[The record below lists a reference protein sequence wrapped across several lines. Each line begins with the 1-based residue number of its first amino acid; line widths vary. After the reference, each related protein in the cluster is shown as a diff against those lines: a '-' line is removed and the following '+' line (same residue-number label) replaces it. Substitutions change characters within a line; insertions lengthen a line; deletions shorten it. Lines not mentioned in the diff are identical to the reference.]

1 MSDPSVISEKA
12 SWCMNNFDDLY
23 DLLDASEL
31 GRAVLPNLT
40 QVGIDKLYDLMQAA
54 ELVAMGES
62 PDLKNHWSYGGS
74 K

>member
-40 QVGIDKLYDLMQAA
+40 QVGIDKLYDL
-54 ELVAMGES
+54 
-62 PDLKNHWSYGGS
+62 PN
-74 K
+74 